1 MLRIEA
7 PIDEQYQWHLYL
19 NMVYTK
25 VFTDLHRHLENNKQE
40 KALEILNRIRAYAI
54 IQNDKTMF
62 ELERNMALL
71 RIIEEFKD
79 ELS

>member
-7 PIDEQYQWHLYL
+7 PLAEQYQWHLYL

-25 VFTDLHRHLENNKQE
+25 VFTDLHRHLNNGKQE
-40 KALEILNRIRAYAI
+40 KAMEMINRIRAYSI
-54 IQNDKTMF
+54 IQNDKEMY
-62 ELERNMALL
+62 ELEKNMALL

>member
-1 MLRIEA
+1 MLRIQA

-25 VFTDLHRHLENNKQE
+25 VFTDLHRHLENGKQE
-40 KALEILNRIRAYAI
+40 KALDILNRIRAYAI
-54 IQNDKTMF
+54 IQNDNTMF
-62 ELERNMALL
+62 ELEKNMALL